1 MLTSDGYVVLSKKK
15 QHDDSFLKAKSFTAS
30 IAVHGSLLAT
40 IAYFAQHHP
49 IILPKEEFV
58 VISLSDYPPTMDV
71 SPDQTKAPASKN
83 TPEPKQLPPKKQTAS
98 TSQTSPSS
106 TPVMDSSEALL
117 PQLSSVRPSVVPS
130 DLAPKSAD
138 LPHSTPPILA
148 PDSPKITP
156 TSLTNEL
163 PKSNVSSEEI
173 NGATLGH
180 IRAMIESGL
189 KYPSVARKLRLE
201 GVVVIS
207 FILKR
212 DGIVEKVEILTS
224 SGSTLLDAKAIQT
237 VLDLSGDYPTLP
249 KTALLTIPISFSLTK
264 S

>member
-1 MLTSDGYVVLSKKK
+1 MLTSEGYTVLSKKR
-15 QHDDSFLKAKSFTAS
+15 QYDDSFLKAKSFTAS

-40 IAYFAQHHP
+40 IFYFVQHHP
-49 IILPKEEFV
+49 IILPEEEPV
-58 VISLSDYPPTMDV
+58 VISLSDYPPTMEI
-71 SPDQTKAPASKN
+71 SPNQHQAPSSK
-83 TPEPKQLPPKKQTAS
+83 TTSPPS
-98 TSQTSPSS
+98 TSQTSSSS

-117 PQLSSVRPSVVPS
+117 PQSSPVHPSVVPS
-130 DLAPKSAD
+130 DLAPKSAE
-138 LPHSTPPILA
+138 LPHSNPPILI

-163 PKSNVSSEEI
+163 PKPNVSSEEI
-173 NGATLGH
+173 SGATLGR
-180 IRAMIESGL
+180 IRAMIESEL
-189 KYPSVARKLRLE
+189 KYPSIARKLRLE

-224 SGSTLLDAKAIQT
+224 SGSTLLDTKAIQT
-237 VLDLSGDYPTLP
+237 VLDLSGNYPTLP
-249 KTALLTIPISFSLTK
+249 KTALLTIPVAFSLTK